1 MMVFNIGS
9 ATISICEDTA
19 KCAVDNIQHD
29 DVVLVAEF
37 CDKNNYV
44 VDVVCGDAAQ
54 ELIYYTLG
62 TELTQQELK
71 KYIQKEFC

>member
-1 MMVFNIGS
+1 MMVFDIGCANVS
-9 ATISICEDTA
+9 VCEDTA

-29 DVVLVAEF
+29 DVLLVAEF

-44 VDVVCGDAAQ
+44 VDVVYGDAAQ

-62 TELTQQELK
+62 TELTQHNLK
-71 KYIQKEFC
+71 QYIQTEFS

>member
-1 MMVFNIGS
+1 MMVFDIS
-9 ATISICEDTA
+9 YATISVCEDTA

-29 DVVLVAEF
+29 DVLLVAEF

-62 TELTQQELK
+62 TELTQHNLK
-71 KYIQKEFC
+71 QYIQTEFS

>member
-1 MMVFNIGS
+1 MVLDIGCE
-9 ATISICEDTA
+9 TISGCEDTA

-29 DVVLVAEF
+29 DVLLVAEF

-62 TELTQQELK
+62 TELTQHNLK
-71 KYIQKEFC
+71 QYIQTEFS